1 MGGLSGL
8 SLVRNDM
15 HIDRNAALTN
25 LDALSSIRVLGD
37 MSVTENV
44 VLVSLD
50 GLAALESV
58 SGYCSVSKNAALCQN
73 SVVGRRP
80 VNASVVSPMSV

>member
-1 MGGLSGL
+1 
-8 SLVRNDM
+8 M

-73 SVVGRRP
+73 SVVAPFVGAACAGSDA
-80 VNASVVSPMSV
+80 VITSGNNESC